1 MRFRL
6 PLLPALLAL
15 ALVVGGADGCS
26 SDPNVEG
33 AKLKIR
39 TEDFDG
45 ALANLNTA
53 LEEDPDNVEA
63 LRLKSQ
69 VLTLQMEKAP
79 VAERA
84 AFIPELQA
92 TITRAARLAPEDAD
106 VAAMRGFAWAQ
117 MLNTGNQS
125 LQNERTPAAESIPF
139 FEGAIAVNPD
149 SVGGHFGLGLA
160 QLLSSNSA
168 AAATAFE
175 NTLEMDPGYTN
186 ASIYLSKAYLQMDRG
201 ADAVTVLEKAR
212 TMVADED
219 RDRLQQE
226 YLNTLASSGQSDRAI
241 AEFETQVDNFP
252 NDPLIRYNYGTLL
265 LGVDRFAD
273 AIEQFEAASMMED
286 DNADAFYNLGVA
298 RLREAG
304 RIETEAGALDLS
316 EQDTYDSMIAQR
328 DELIEGSLSALTTA
342 RDLADGATR
351 PTVCRTLVT
360 IYNSL
365 GRADDATSAQACAD
379 GGM

>member
-1 MRFRL
+1 MRSRL
-6 PLLPALLAL
+6 PFLPALLVL
-15 ALVVGGADGCS
+15 ALVLGGADGCS

-53 LEEDPDNVEA
+53 LEENADNVEA

-79 VAERA
+79 IADRR
-84 AFIPELQA
+84 AFIPELTT
-92 TITRAARLAPEDAD
+92 TINRAVMLAPEDAD
-106 VAAMRGFAWAQ
+106 VATMRGFAWAQ
-117 MLNTGNQS
+117 MLNTGNTS
-125 LQNERTPAAESIPF
+125 LQNDRTPAAESIPF
-139 FEGAIAVNPD
+139 FEGAISVHPD

-160 QLLSSNSA
+160 QLLANNSA
-168 AAATAFE
+168 AAATALE
-175 NTLEMDPGYTN
+175 KTLQMEPDYTN

-201 ADAVTVLEKAR
+201 ADAVSVLEKALPL
-212 TMVADED
+212 ADASE
-219 RDRLQQE
+219 RDRVQQE
-226 YLNTLASSGQSDRAI
+226 FLNTLASSGQSERAI
-241 AEFETQVDNFP
+241 SEFETQVGNFP
-252 NDPLIRYNYGTLL
+252 NDALIRYNYGTLL
-265 LGVDRFAD
+265 LGVERYAD
-273 AIEQFEAASMMED
+273 AIEQFEAASMIED
-286 DNADAFYNLGVA
+286 SNADAFYNLGVA

-316 EQDTYDSMIAQR
+316 EQDTYDTMIANR
-328 DELIEGSLSALTTA
+328 DELIEGSLMALTTA
-342 RDLADGATR
+342 RDLADGGTR

-365 GRADDATSAQACAD
+365 GRADDAASAQACAD
-379 GGM
+379 EGM